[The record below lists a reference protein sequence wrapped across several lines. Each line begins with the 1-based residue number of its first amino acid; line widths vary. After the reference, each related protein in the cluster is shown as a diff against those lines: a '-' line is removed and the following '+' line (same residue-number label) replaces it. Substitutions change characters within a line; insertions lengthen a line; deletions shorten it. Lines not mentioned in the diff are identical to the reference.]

1 MWTGFFLQEILTLKY
16 VVPEIYRPPPPSKQV
31 FFFDSPTLPEFHLSL
46 TLWVGMDIFWKQTG
60 ETYVIGVVDQWLAG
74 WTVQAPT
81 GDIVWCLWTRRLII
95 AVLLFSEECKWGTE
109 ELFRQPTVAD
119 KIPMGE
125 GRVTRDGLVSHP
137 GEM

>member
-1 MWTGFFLQEILTLKY
+1 
-16 VVPEIYRPPPPSKQV
+16 
-31 FFFDSPTLPEFHLSL
+31 
-46 TLWVGMDIFWKQTG
+46 MDIFWKQTG
-60 ETYVIGVVDQWLAG
+60 ETYVIGVVDQWLTG
-74 WTVQAPT
+74 WTVQVLT

-95 AVLLFSEECKWGTE
+95 TVLLFSEECKWGTE
-109 ELFRQPTVAD
+109 ELFRQPNVAD